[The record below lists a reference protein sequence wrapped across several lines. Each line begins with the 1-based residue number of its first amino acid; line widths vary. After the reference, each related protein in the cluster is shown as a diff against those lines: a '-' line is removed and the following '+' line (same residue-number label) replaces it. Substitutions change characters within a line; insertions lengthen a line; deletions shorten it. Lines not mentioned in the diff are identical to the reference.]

1 MRYQFDITTWN
12 VTSIVSAALVFGL
25 AAGLPIG
32 YIARQLYSSTPSSDV
47 AVSQQD

>member
-1 MRYQFDITTWN
+1 MRYQFDIPWN

-32 YIARQLYSSTPSSDV
+32 YIARQLYASTPSTDF
-47 AVSQQD
+47 AISQQK